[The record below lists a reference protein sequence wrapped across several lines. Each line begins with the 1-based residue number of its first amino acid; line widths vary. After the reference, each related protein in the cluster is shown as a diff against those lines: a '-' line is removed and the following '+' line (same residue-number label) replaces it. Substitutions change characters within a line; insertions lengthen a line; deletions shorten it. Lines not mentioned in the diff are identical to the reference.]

1 MFFHFTANQMRR
13 QSTTEE
19 ILIARGFR
27 RESTTE
33 DIMRCR
39 NVRSGQVSK
48 LWETNSWKVLTL
60 KKINLLN
67 CAFHMNE
74 LELYSDFR
82 SSKYIWLD

>member
-1 MFFHFTANQMRR
+1 MRR

-39 NVRSGQVSK
+39 NFRRQSQVVTSHFHCHICK
-48 LWETNSWKVLTL
+48 LTKG
-60 KKINLLN
+60 K
-67 CAFHMNE
+67 NE
-74 LELYSDFR
+74 IYMFRKFR
-82 SSKYIWLD
+82 SAFAIQAAGIMKKMKGGEG

>member
-1 MFFHFTANQMRR
+1 MMRR

-39 NVRSGQVSK
+39 NFRRQSAQVLFISA
-48 LWETNSWKVLTL
+48 V
-60 KKINLLN
+60 IHNLLGLGRQMLKQP
-67 CAFHMNE
+67 CAYFIGT
-74 LELYSDFR
+74 LTICPT
-82 SSKYIWLD
+82 K

>member
-1 MFFHFTANQMRR
+1 MFLFADSDGCNYPPAGGGHSNQIRR

-39 NVRSGQVSK
+39 N
-48 LWETNSWKVLTL
+48 
-60 KKINLLN
+60 
-67 CAFHMNE
+67 
-74 LELYSDFR
+74 FR
-82 SSKYIWLD
+82 RQSTPSATVNI